1 MSLTL
6 TPILGCRLSVKVG
19 NLVKIKE
26 TGHGLDPRL
35 QNSIG
40 IVTRLLPQY
49 HDRSQVYWPSV
60 NLKTRPQNAVLEIVS
75 EHKGD

>member
-1 MSLTL
+1 M
-6 TPILGCRLSVKVG
+6 KVG
-19 NLVKIKE
+19 NLVKIKVL
-26 TGHGLDPRL
+26 GYGFPPRL
-35 QNSIG
+35 KDSIG

-49 HDRSQVYWPSV
+49 HDRSQVYWPSA

>member
-1 MSLTL
+1 MK
-6 TPILGCRLSVKVG
+6 GG
-19 NLVKIKE
+19 DLVKIKD

-35 QNSIG
+35 QDSIG

-60 NLKTRPQNAVLEIVS
+60 NLKTRPQNAVLQIVS
-75 EHKGD
+75 EHKGE